1 MTVVR
6 QAIAV
11 VLSLGLVAASVGGP
25 LVHAHPDDHVTDHHD
40 GQQVHAHWSG
50 HAPSH
55 HAADRP
61 ALEAEDHDRAV
72 SVNTFIAVPAASFS
86 IPGLTHSAFELPVP
100 IERPAHRRIDV
111 VRSHDPPAS
120 RLRSPRAPPLPVL
133 S

>member
-1 MTVVR
+1 VTVVR

-11 VLSLGLVAASVGGP
+11 VLSLGLVAASVGAP
-25 LVHAHPDDHVTDHHD
+25 FVHAHPDDHVTDHHE
-40 GQQVHAHWSG
+40 GQAVHAHWSG
-50 HAPSH
+50 HAH
-55 HAADRP
+55 HAVDGP

-72 SVNTFIAVPAASFS
+72 SVNAFIAVAAASFS
-86 IPGLTHSAFELPVP
+86 VPALTHLAFELPVP

-120 RLRSPRAPPLPVL
+120 RLRSPRAPPFSL